1 MTAQP
6 PKIDTD
12 FRCRFWEA
20 EASRDDDARDEYQRD
35 KARIIHSAA
44 FRRLQAKTQTMGIG
58 ESDFHRTRLTHSIE
72 VAQIGEGIVSSLRR
86 KYSESTEIGQW
97 LPSQDLIAAACY
109 AHDLGHPPFG
119 HGGERALH
127 RKMLEHGG
135 FEGNGQTL
143 RILARLEKYRE
154 FKGTNPTRRLMLA
167 VLKYPAKFTDFDKQ
181 NFLDHP
187 PKCYLDTEN
196 DIVDWLLLAPFTP
209 HEVSVFRNGRKSN
222 GKPSHHTFDC
232 SIMECADDIAYG
244 VHDLEDVVAR
254 DMADKAAVLGKIREA
269 FDKCGSVI
277 SFGKSSITIDD
288 FEKKLY
294 GRSYD
299 RKEFIGK
306 LVNLFISSID
316 VSQRA
321 GLSHPLMRYQ
331 ASFSEET
338 GVLLEALK
346 GVTSKLVIKQAKVQ
360 QLEYRG
366 ERIVEKLFDAL
377 SSSPETLIPQ
387 KAWLSLNPKD
397 GDQRKVCDY
406 IAGMTDPYAQKIY
419 QRLFVPGFGSSHDEL

>member
-1 MTAQP
+1 MSED
-6 PKIDTD
+6 KKVVDEI
-12 FRCRFWEA
+12 FRERVWEK
-20 EASRDDDARDEYQRD
+20 EAFREDDARDDYQRD

-86 KYSESTEIGQW
+86 RYSQETEIGQW
-97 LPSQDLIAAACY
+97 LPSLDLIAAACY

-127 RKMLEHGG
+127 RKMVEFGG

-143 RILARLEKYRE
+143 RILTRLEKYKE
-154 FKGTNPTRRLMLA
+154 HHGTNPTRRMMLA
-167 VLKYPAKFTDFDKQ
+167 VLKYPANFADFDKAD
-181 NFLDHP
+181 FLDHP
-187 PKCYLDTEN
+187 PKCYLGTEN
-196 DIVDWLLLAPFTP
+196 KIVDWLLQEPFSVD
-209 HEVSVFRNGRKSN
+209 EVRLFRNERNAK
-222 GKPSHHTFDC
+222 GKPSNHTFDC

-254 DMADKAAVLGKIREA
+254 DMAAKGDVLALINEA
-269 FDKCGSVI
+269 FEKCGGPI
-277 SFGKSSITIDD
+277 SFGKTSVTMEE
-288 FEKKLY
+288 FEKNLY
-294 GRSYD
+294 GKSHE
-299 RKEFIGK
+299 RKQFIGK

-316 VSQRA
+316 VEQRP
-321 GLSHPLMRYQ
+321 GMQHPLMRYK
-331 ASFSEET
+331 AKFDKKT
-338 GVLLEALK
+338 DNLLQSLK
-346 GVTSKLVIKQAKVQ
+346 DVTSDLVIKQAKVQ

-366 ERIVEKLFDAL
+366 EMIVEKLFDAL
-377 SSSPETLIPQ
+377 IEKPEKLVPK
-387 KAWLSLNPKD
+387 KAWESLHEDDTKE
-397 GDQRKVCDY
+397 RRVCDY